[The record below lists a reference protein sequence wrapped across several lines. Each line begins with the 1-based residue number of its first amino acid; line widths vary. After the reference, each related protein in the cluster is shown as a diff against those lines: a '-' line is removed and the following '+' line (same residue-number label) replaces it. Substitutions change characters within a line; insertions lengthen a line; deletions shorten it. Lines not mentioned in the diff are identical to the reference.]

1 MKKHLSG
8 LRPVGTGAALAL
20 ATLAATAPAAHAEI
34 LKMPKSVCD
43 GTDTLLAVLTFF
55 GFVAAIAG
63 LILIGINLVAS
74 HRREDGGFVLSRL
87 GMWGIGAIVIGVA
100 SPLAGLF
107 INATLSC
114 G

>member
-1 MKKHLSG
+1 MKKHLG
-8 LRPVGTGAALAL
+8 GFRTVGTGAALAL
-20 ATLAATAPAAHAEI
+20 TTLAAVVPAAHAEI
-34 LKMPKSVCD
+34 LQMPKSVCD

-63 LILIGINLVAS
+63 LILIGINLVVS

-100 SPLAGLF
+100 APLAGLF
-107 INATLSC
+107 ISAKLNC